1 MAQPAAKI
9 VQFIWEGKNAQG
21 HVIRGNITGVSTAQ
35 VRTALRRQGVLN
47 PRIRKKGGLF
57 SSGDSGGGSIK
68 PKDIAVFSRQLATM
82 MSSGVPLV
90 QSFEIIGRGH
100 EKPKMAQLLGA
111 IRADVESGISLA
123 DAMRKHPLYFDDL
136 YTNLV
141 AAGEQAGIL
150 EDLLDKIATYKEK
163 TEAIKAKVKKAMF
176 YPIAVVAV
184 AILVTFILLLFVVP
198 QFEVLFADFG
208 AELPGLTRMVIGMSQ
223 WVQAYWWLCVLVMV
237 GGIIGFIQAKRRSRA
252 FARFLDILALRIPI
266 IGQILN
272 KSAIARYARTMSTMF
287 AAGTPLVETMGSVA
301 GATGNAL
308 YYEATMKMRDE
319 IATGTALNVAMK
331 KTDLFPNMVNQM
343 VEIGEEAGS
352 LDQMLAKVADFYEA
366 EVDAMVDA
374 LSSLLEPLIL
384 VFLGVT
390 VGTLVIAMYLP
401 IFKLGQVV

>member
-1 MAQPAAKI
+1 MAQPAK
-9 VQFIWEGKNAQG
+9 VLQFAWEGKDSMGKAVNGDIAG
-21 HVIRGNITGVSTAQ
+21 TSLEQ
-35 VRTALRRQGVLN
+35 VRSMLRRRGIRN
-47 PRIRKKGGLF
+47 PRIRKRGGGLF
-57 SSGDSGGGSIK
+57 SKGEGGGNIK
-68 PKDIAVFSRQLATM
+68 AKDIAVFSRQLATM

-100 EKPKMAQLLGA
+100 EKPKMSQLLNS
-111 IRADVESGISLA
+111 IRSDVEAGLGLA
-123 DAMRKHPLYFDDL
+123 EAMSKYPMHFDAL

-163 TEAIKAKVKKAMF
+163 TEEIKAKVKKAMF

-184 AILVTFILLLFVVP
+184 AVLVTFILLLFVVP
-198 QFEVLFADFG
+198 QFEALFADFG
-208 AELPGLTRMVIGMSQ
+208 AELPGLTRMVIGMSVWLQ
-223 WVQAYWWLCVLVMV
+223 GYWWMVLLVLG
-237 GGIIGFIQAKRRSRA
+237 GGIYAFVQGKKRSRA
-252 FARFLDILALRIPI
+252 FARMLDVVVLKIPI
-266 IGQILN
+266 IGPILE

-287 AAGTPLVETMGSVA
+287 AAGTPLVESMESVA
-301 GATGNAL
+301 GATGNAV

-319 IATGTALNVAMK
+319 IATGTSLNVAMK
-331 KTDLFPNMVNQM
+331 GTRLFPNMVNQM

-352 LDQMLAKVADFYEA
+352 LDQMLGKVADFYEA

-374 LSSLLEPLIL
+374 LSSLLEPIIL
-384 VFLGVT
+384 VFLGGT

>member
-1 MAQPAAKI
+1 MAQTAKAM
-9 VQFIWEGKNAQG
+9 QFVWQGRNAQG
-21 HVIRGNITGVSTAQ
+21 KVVKGDIMGKSQEQ
-35 VRTALRRQGVLN
+35 VRAVLRRQGIHN
-47 PRIRKKGGLF
+47 PQVRKKGGLF
-57 SSGDSGGGSIK
+57 TKGEGGGSIK
-68 PKDIAVFSRQLATM
+68 AKDIAVFSRQLATM

-100 EKPKMAQLLGA
+100 EKPRMAQLLNTV
-111 IRADVESGISLA
+111 RSDVEAGVGLA
-123 DAMRKHPLYFDDL
+123 EAMRKHPLHFDAL

-163 TEAIKAKVKKAMF
+163 TEEIKAKVRKAMF
-176 YPIAVVAV
+176 YPAAVVAV
-184 AILVTFILLLFVVP
+184 AVLVTVILLLFVVP
-198 QFEVLFADFG
+198 QFEALFADFG
-208 AELPGLTRMVIGMSQ
+208 AELPGLTRGVIGMSQ
-223 WVQAYWWLCVLVMV
+223 WMQSYWWILFLIM
-237 GGIIGFIQAKRRSRA
+237 GAGIFAFIKAKRNSRA
-252 FARFLDILALRIPI
+252 FARMLDVIVLKVPI
-266 IGQILN
+266 IGPILN

-287 AAGTPLVETMGSVA
+287 AAGTPLVEAMESVA
-301 GATGNAL
+301 GATGNAV

-319 IATGTALNVAMK
+319 IATGTSLNVSMK
-331 KTDLFPNMVNQM
+331 ATGLFPSMVNQM

-352 LDQMLAKVADFYEA
+352 LDQMLSKVADFYEA

-384 VFLGVT
+384 VFLGGT